1 MRPPSFTPYDD
12 TPGGHSAL
20 TDQYVSETS
29 RRSPPGDWMG
39 HVRRLPKHRR
49 SARDAPMAG
58 GKSVSDHYEL
68 KKIDLERR
76 HARRLQELES
86 QREKESE
93 KK

>member
-1 MRPPSFTPYDD
+1 
-12 TPGGHSAL
+12 
-20 TDQYVSETS
+20 
-29 RRSPPGDWMG
+29 MG

-49 SARDAPMAG
+49 SARDAPMAE

-93 KK
+93 KKQKKNDRAREGPQSLL

>member
-1 MRPPSFTPYDD
+1 
-12 TPGGHSAL
+12 
-20 TDQYVSETS
+20 
-29 RRSPPGDWMG
+29 MG
-39 HVRRLPKHRR
+39 HVRRFPKHRR
-49 SARDAPMAG
+49 SAGDAPMAG

-93 KK
+93 KKQKKNDRAREGPQSLL